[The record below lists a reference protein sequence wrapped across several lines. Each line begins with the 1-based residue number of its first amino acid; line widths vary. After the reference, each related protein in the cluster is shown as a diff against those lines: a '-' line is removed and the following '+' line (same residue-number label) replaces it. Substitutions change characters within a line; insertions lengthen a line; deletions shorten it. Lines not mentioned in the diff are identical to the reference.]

1 MISIIL
7 PCINEM
13 RHGYLLSI
21 LDNLMAQV
29 GEKEIIIALSPSDDG
44 TREAI
49 LKYPDIQLIE
59 AEANNRA
66 QRFNIGIAASQ
77 GDIILLHHPATLL
90 PAHTALQQIEQVLSD
105 PAIAWGGF
113 SHQFDLN
120 HWLLRFTSWY
130 STYQRGQRGGILYF
144 DHCVFVRR
152 EVLEKIGGVPDLDI
166 FEDTAFSEALRQH
179 GQPAIAP
186 GNVITSARRFR
197 DRGIYQ
203 HALLNQWL
211 KLTYRLG
218 INPRLLNRW
227 YERNV
232 QINVRYWK

>member
-29 GEKEIIIALSPSDDG
+29 GEKEIIVVLSSSNDG

-49 LKYPDIQLIE
+49 LQYPGIQLIE
-59 AEANNRA
+59 ADASNRA
-66 QRFNIGIAASQ
+66 QRFNLGIAVSQ
-77 GDIILLHHPATLL
+77 GDIVLLHHPATLL

-113 SHQFDLN
+113 RHQFDLD

-152 EVLEKIGGVPDLDI
+152 VILEKICGVPDLDI
-166 FEDTAFSEALRQH
+166 FEDTALSEALRQY

-211 KLTYRLG
+211 KLTYHLG
-218 INPRLLNRW
+218 LDPRLLNHW
-227 YERNV
+227 YERKA
-232 QINVRYWK
+232 QINVRYRK

>member
-13 RHGYLLSI
+13 RHGYLLNI

-29 GEKEIIIALSPSDDG
+29 GDKEIIVVLSPSDDG

-49 LKYPDIQLIE
+49 LQYPDVQLID
-59 AEANNRA
+59 ADVNNRA
-66 QRFNIGIAASQ
+66 QRFNMGIAASQ
-77 GDIILLHHPATLL
+77 GDIVLLHHPATLL
-90 PAHTALQQIEQVLSD
+90 PTHTALQQVEQIFSD

-113 SHQFDLN
+113 RHQFNLD

-152 EVLEKIGGVPDLDI
+152 AVLLQIGNVPNLDI
-166 FEDTAFSEALRQH
+166 FEDTALSEALRPY
-179 GQPAIAP
+179 GKPAIAP
-186 GNVITSARRFR
+186 GHVITSARRFR
-197 DRGIYQ
+197 DRGIYK

-218 INPRLLNRW
+218 LDPRLLNRW
-227 YERNV
+227 YERNI
-232 QINVRYWK
+232 QINVRYRG